1 MRKSLEE
8 NSDNHPV
15 HPHQAQSERPFS
27 DDSEGIFL
35 QSSSGENVVEKNKGK
50 THIWRKNR
58 GQRVDGPT
66 VEGKVLSICHKGA
79 ATKWH
84 VSSLS
89 DSRETEKFLIH
100 WVKGN
105 TQMII

>member
-8 NSDNHPV
+8 NSENHPAN
-15 HPHQAQSERPFS
+15 PHQAQSERPFS

-35 QSSSGENVVEKNKGK
+35 QSSSGENVVAKNKQGENPYLK
-50 THIWRKNR
+50 KKPW
-58 GQRVDGPT
+58 PT
-66 VEGKVLSICHKGA
+66 RRRTNCGRKVLSICHKGA
-79 ATKWH
+79 

-100 WVKGN
+100 
-105 TQMII
+105 